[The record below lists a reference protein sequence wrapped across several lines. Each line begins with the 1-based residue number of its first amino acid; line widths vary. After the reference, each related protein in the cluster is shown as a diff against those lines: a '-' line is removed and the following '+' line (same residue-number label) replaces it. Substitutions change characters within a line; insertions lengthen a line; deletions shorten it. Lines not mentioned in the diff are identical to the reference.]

1 MIGFLITMAFML
13 LATSLLFKNIKLR
26 EKIVNLKLEN
36 AMLEKSLA
44 AVRELESEQ
53 NEKQT

>member
-1 MIGFLITMAFML
+1 ML